1 MKYSLLI
8 AALIAA
14 VGIAVASAQTGSASK
29 SNKVLLDNCLISAP
43 EQALVPGRE
52 AGVLMQYNEQ
62 IAREGF
68 EVKKEDV
75 LAELDNTDLLAKKEA
90 AELAIDVAEAK
101 AESDAELEV
110 AKATKA
116 VAEKELEGAKIANK
130 KSPGTVPLNELRR
143 MELTVE
149 RAFHEIRLRET
160 ERENAA
166 REAKV
171 KKAELKA
178 VEVELTRRQVKAPL
192 AGVIVERLKHE
203 GEWVQPGETI
213 VKIVNMK
220 KLRVE
225 GFVIASQHSRQQMT
239 GAPVLV
245 SVELPGGQIET
256 AEGTIEFVSP
266 VTEASGEYRVWTEV
280 ENRKNGDHWV
290 FSPGTVAKMEA
301 TPKSGVAAATRPV
314 SAKIKLGNK

>member
-8 AALIAA
+8 AGVIAA
-14 VGIAVASAQTGSASK
+14 VGIAVASAQTGSASR
-29 SNKVLLDNCLISAP
+29 SSKVLLDNCLISAP
-43 EQALVPGRE
+43 EQAAVPAKE
-52 AGVLMQYNEQ
+52 AGVFIGYDEQ
-62 IAREGF
+62 LAREGA
-68 EVKKEDV
+68 EVEKNVV
-75 LAELDNTDLLAKKEA
+75 LGHLDNADLIAKKEA
-90 AELAIDVAEAK
+90 AELAIEVAQAK
-101 AESDAELEV
+101 AKSDAELEV

-171 KKAELKA
+171 KEAELRA
-178 VEVELTRRQVKAPL
+178 VMVEMKRREVIAPL
-192 AGVIVERLKHE
+192 DGVIVERPKHE

-220 KLRVE
+220 TLRVE

-280 ENRKNGDHWV
+280 QNRKSGDHWV
-290 FSPGTVAKMEA
+290 FSPGTVAKMEVTPAGSA
-301 TPKSGVAAATRPV
+301 TTARSTP
-314 SAKIKLGNK
+314 KIKLGNK